1 MQISILVAEV
11 AACPRLKV
19 LRLEENCLEL
29 TSIPPAIL
37 RDSQV
42 SLFSVEGNLFEVKKL
57 RDLEGYE
64 KVRPP
69 PLPAAN
75 QGSPSL
81 VLVLILTVSAG
92 VVSSSVHGTF
102 HRHQEEVCLR
112 GQVLLQRG
120 SGGSAMS
127 QTSHPPNP
135 TQPTCS
141 ALDTRACDTPPTC
154 CLLPLQS
161 DSELTQDNTRTWF
174 NTTEEEIVSLTPRPC
189 FVVFSFFFFFSS
201 AI

>member
-1 MQISILVAEV
+1 M

-64 KVRPP
+64 KVRLRPHP
-69 PLPAAN
+69 PAAN

-81 VLVLILTVSAG
+81 VLVLILTVSPG

-112 GQVLLQRG
+112 GQVRLQ
-120 SGGSAMS
+120 GGGD
-127 QTSHPPNP
+127 Q
-135 TQPTCS
+135 
-141 ALDTRACDTPPTC
+141 R
-154 CLLPLQS
+154 
-161 DSELTQDNTRTWF
+161 
-174 NTTEEEIVSLTPRPC
+174 
-189 FVVFSFFFFFSS
+189 
-201 AI
+201 

>member
-1 MQISILVAEV
+1 M

-64 KVRPP
+64 KVSPPPP

-127 QTSHPPNP
+127 QPPQPNP
-135 TQPTCS
+135 IQPTCS
-141 ALDTRACDTPPTC
+141 ALDTRACETPPTC

-189 FVVFSFFFFFSS
+189 FIVFSFFFFFSS